1 MAVTDPITGDKPSLW
16 IKAIV
21 YRLISSVGF
30 NYTDSALYLLNNAI
44 IIVLNYKQTRVVAS
58 LPYIYWLVVILLVYP
73 ALSSIG
79 DGMMG

>member
-44 IIVLNYKQTRVVAS
+44 IIVLNYKQTRIVAS
-58 LPYIYWLVVILLVYP
+58 LPYILACCNFIGLLGII
-73 ALSSIG
+73 SIG